1 MSESALDES
10 IAQIGALEK
19 ELADLDAKCEE
30 IKKSLP
36 AGFDP
41 HQAQGPELDAM
52 MEKAKR
58 KAEEE
63 GSRRRAEY
71 EERSGKPSGRAPSRR
86 RGLMI

>member
-10 IAQIGALEK
+10 IAQIAALKK
-19 ELADLDAKCEE
+19 EVADLDAKCEE
-30 IKKSLP
+30 IKKALP
-36 AGFDP
+36 PGMDP
-41 HQAQGPELDAM
+41 RQAQGPELDAL

-71 EERSGKPSGRAPSRR
+71 EARSDKPSGRAPSRR
-86 RGLMI
+86 RGLMC